1 MLIKKGN
8 ALKYFVLIPIV
19 AVFFL
24 VTTIVMLRFFF
35 DVVLQRALLLEVP
48 STVKN
53 IVGVLVCI
61 PVAVLMTRQ
70 VFKEGL

>member
-8 ALKYFVLIPIV
+8 AFKSFVLIPIV

-24 VTTIVMLRFFF
+24 VTTIVLLGFFF